1 MTEKKWFGLSRAEKT
16 EKRRLEII
24 EAAAACFIAKGFH
37 QTSMR
42 DIASMAGVSLGNLY
56 NHFDNKADLIMGLA
70 ALEEED
76 NQALLMILTGNGPVM
91 DIIGAFSEALVDLV
105 RAPDNA
111 ALTAE
116 IFAEAMRN
124 PDIHEI
130 FDRNRKSV
138 EKTLSDLL
146 QRGQAEGIL
155 DKLMDTGITA
165 ALLMDL
171 LEGAALR
178 MAMQDNN
185 ITDAERR
192 EITRMVEKT
201 LLA

>member
-1 MTEKKWFGLSRAEKT
+1 MTEKKWLGLSRAEKT
-16 EKRRLEII
+16 ERRRLDIVK
-24 EAAAACFIAKGFH
+24 AAAACFIAKGFH
-37 QTSMR
+37 QSSMR
-42 DIASMAGVSLGNLY
+42 DIASVAGVSLGNLY
-56 NHFDNKADLIMGLA
+56 NHFENKADLIKGLA
-70 ALEEED
+70 ALEEEQ
-76 NQALLMILTGNGPVM
+76 NQVLLEILAEKGPVM
-91 DIIGAFSEALVDLV
+91 DIMGAFSETFIDLV
-105 RAPDNA
+105 RAPNNA

-130 FDRNRKSV
+130 FDRNSKSV
-138 EKTLSDLL
+138 ANALSDLL
-146 QRGQAEGIL
+146 QRGQTEGVL
-155 DKLMDTGITA
+155 DKAMDTGITA

-178 MAMQDNN
+178 MAMQGNN
-185 ITDAERR
+185 VTDAERN